1 MKYQFLLFVCISI
14 SSIANAQLK
23 GKAGCPPIT
32 VDVMDGSVNGIYPK
46 SSIVEIKGILPC
58 FTSVV
63 DTDSI
68 AKCAGVFY
76 ADRDIHF
83 YTARKYFEIGEKFN
97 GKLSPALIGVSRNK
111 LFSLLGHPKL
121 KDTGWDAFQMGY
133 GTLIL
138 YYNTAG
144 KINKIQISSK
154 KTDDI
159 KLCE

>member
-1 MKYQFLLFVCISI
+1 MKYQLLLFVCISFI
-14 SSIANAQLK
+14 SIANAQLK
-23 GKAGCPPIT
+23 GKAECPPIV
-32 VDVMDGSVNGIYPK
+32 VDIMDGSVNRIYPK

-58 FTSVV
+58 FTSVQE
-63 DTDSI
+63 TDSI
-68 AKCAGVFY
+68 SKCAGVFY

-83 YTARKYFEIGEKFN
+83 YTARKYFQIGEKFN
-97 GKLSPALIGVSRNK
+97 GKLTPALMGASRSS

-121 KDTGWDAFQMGY
+121 KDSGWDAFQMGY

-138 YYNTAG
+138 YYNSAG

-154 KTDDI
+154 KTDEI